1 MGYIMETGN
10 TCWTQSVTGVV
21 IHEEK
26 VLLVRHTYGDGK
38 GLLIVPGGYICQGEL
53 PQEALIR
60 EFLEETGILI
70 SPRELIA
77 VRFNLKDWYVA
88 FRADYVFGTAVSD
101 NDENNEAVWLNVQEA
116 LSREEVPDLTKKLIE
131 CALRPGGFNVIPYN
145 GKNPPYQ
152 LYGI

>member
-1 MGYIMETGN
+1 M
-10 TCWTQSVTGVV
+10 
-21 IHEEK
+21 
-26 VLLVRHTYGDGK
+26 
-38 GLLIVPGGYICQGEL
+38 
-53 PQEALIR
+53 IR

-116 LSREEVPDLTKKLIE
+116 LSREDVPDLTKKLIE